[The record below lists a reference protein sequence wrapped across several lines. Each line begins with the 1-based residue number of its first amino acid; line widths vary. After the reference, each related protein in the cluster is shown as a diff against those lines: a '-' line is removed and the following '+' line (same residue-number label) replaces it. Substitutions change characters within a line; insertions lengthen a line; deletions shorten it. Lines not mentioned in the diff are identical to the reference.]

1 MLQSTSTVATVLVLC
16 HRTFCNNVCVCH
28 SSHMIVSA
36 GLEGSVAV
44 APLLKHSL
52 CSVCWPRVGFLDR
65 CLRTWTRPFGTAVH
79 LPILI
84 EFEVL
89 DAHSHRSQGH
99 VATPEGHP
107 GCVTLSNALV
117 HYEMQELVTDQ
128 AWAYS
133 GDRRVALRYIGI
145 DQHVHTIVCLTF
157 ASAGHAKTR
166 SSSVMH
172 PDGNNTIDLPNNFE
186 AGLYLSHPFVGRAL
200 VDGQC
205 WCSVGLLPSLNP
217 FLRNRMICYLCRII
231 N

>member
-1 MLQSTSTVATVLVLC
+1 MLQSTSTVATVLMLC

-36 GLEGSVAV
+36 GLEGIVAV
-44 APLLKHSL
+44 APYLKHSPSSL
-52 CSVCWPRVGFLDR
+52 SWPCVGFLDR
-65 CLRTWTRPFGTAVH
+65 CLLTWTRPFGTAVH

-89 DAHSHRSQGH
+89 GIHTEVWA
-99 VATPEGHP
+99 PEGHP
-107 GCVTLSNALV
+107 GCVTLSNVSIV
-117 HYEMQELVTDQ
+117 HYEMQELVTAQ
-128 AWAYS
+128 ALAQLGVY
-133 GDRRVALRYIGI
+133 GAPRVALRYIGI

-157 ASAGHAKTR
+157 ASAWHAKTR

-172 PDGNNTIDLPNNFE
+172 PGGNNTIDLPNNFE
-186 AGLYLSHPFVGRAL
+186 AGLYFSHPFVGRAL

-217 FLRNRMICYLCRII
+217 FLRDRMKCYLCRII